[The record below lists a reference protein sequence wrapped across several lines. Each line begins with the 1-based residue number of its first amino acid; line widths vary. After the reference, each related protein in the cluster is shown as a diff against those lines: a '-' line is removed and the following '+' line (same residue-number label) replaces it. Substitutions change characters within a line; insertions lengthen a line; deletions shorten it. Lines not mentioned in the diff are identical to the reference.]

1 MQLFMLTG
9 IALTWNINTGQG
21 NRDLQGLFQWH

>member
-9 IALTWNINTGQG
+9 SFYSTNVK
-21 NRDLQGLFQWH
+21 H

>member
-9 IALTWNINTGQG
+9 SFYSTDVKHQYGIRDRLS
-21 NRDLQGLFQWH
+21 DLQGH